1 MMQWCG
7 LDVLFEMGSFTGV
20 YIYGNNIK
28 YKNET
33 KTFNKPIS
41 QIPISHNVT
50 LFNNN
55 VDTYAHF
62 C

>member
-1 MMQWCG
+1 
-7 LDVLFEMGSFTGV
+7 MGSFTGV

-41 QIPISHNVT
+41 QIPISHNVPF
-50 LFNNN
+50 FNNN